1 MQDLIATHLRGQ
13 GIKDALIDL
22 GGNIP
27 TVGQHPI
34 KQQPWRI
41 GIQNPVEKEE
51 ITHHGP
57 SQSRINLL
65 SPLASTSV
73 I

>member
-1 MQDLIATHLRGQ
+1 MP
-13 GIKDALIDL
+13 LIDL
-22 GGNIP
+22 GGNIL
-27 TVGQHPI
+27 TVGQHPV

-41 GIQNPVEKEE
+41 GIQNPVKKKRQ
-51 ITHHGP
+51 HLLVP
-57 SQSRINLL
+57 PSRINLL